1 MTINSNSYQNMVN
14 LYHNADKRQNSAEN
28 LQEQDVS
35 KVIEK
40 RNDDLRRE
48 SSDVPRFSVASVA
61 TQKNNVSQTLNSYS
75 AEQLSKVHDISKI
88 SMNVLDISI

>member
-40 RNDDLRRE
+40 RNGDLRRE
-48 SSDVPRFSVASVA
+48 SSDV
-61 TQKNNVSQTLNSYS
+61 KNNVSQTLNSYS
-75 AEQLSKVHDISKI
+75 AEQLSKVRDLSKI
-88 SMNVLDISI
+88 SANILDISI